1 LATRGAETP
10 GLDWLAGMD
19 ARPLRRIGAVLCALA
34 AVALAVGCGDGEA
47 GGSATTAAATA
58 GPGPEVTVYFSD
70 DSGALV
76 AQRRP
81 GPAGAAP
88 LDAAMG
94 ALAQGPS
101 DPDLIPALP
110 AGTTVLS
117 TRVEDDVAVVDFS
130 AELESGYPPG
140 GSAAELAV
148 VAPIVRTATEA
159 AGTARARILVEGRAP
174 APPGAQLDLSE
185 PLSPAEL
192 APGR

>member
-1 LATRGAETP
+1 
-10 GLDWLAGMD
+10 
-19 ARPLRRIGAVLCALA
+19 VLCAV
-34 AVALAVGCGDGEA
+34 VATALVAGCGGGDGD
-47 GGSATTAAATA
+47 SATTTAAATA
-58 GPGPEVTVYFSD
+58 GPGPGPEVTVYFSD
-70 DSGALV
+70 DTGALV
-76 AQRRP
+76 PERRS

-88 LDAAMG
+88 LDAAMR
-94 ALAQGPS
+94 ALAQGPAGAG
-101 DPDLIPALP
+101 LIPALP
-110 AGTTVLS
+110 SGTEVRA
-117 TRVEDDVAVVDFS
+117 TRVEGDVAVLDFS

-174 APPGAQLDLSE
+174 APAGAQLDLSA

>member
-1 LATRGAETP
+1 
-10 GLDWLAGMD
+10 MV
-19 ARPLRRIGAVLCALA
+19 ARPLRCLCAVLCA
-34 AVALAVGCGDGEA
+34 AVGAALVAGCGSGEG
-47 GGSATTAAATA
+47 GGSATTEAVTA
-58 GPGPEVTVYFSD
+58 RPGPEVTVYFSD

-76 AQRRP
+76 PERRSGRP
-81 GPAGAAP
+81 GEAP
-88 LDAAMG
+88 LDAAMR

-101 DPDLIPALP
+101 GAGLVPALP
-110 AGTTVLS
+110 PGTTVRS
-117 TRVEDDVAVVDFS
+117 TRVEGGVAVVDFS

-159 AGTARARILVEGRAP
+159 AGTARARILVDGRAP
-174 APPGAQLDLSE
+174 SPAGAQLDLSA

>member
-1 LATRGAETP
+1 
-10 GLDWLAGMD
+10 MV
-19 ARPLRRIGAVLCALA
+19 ARPLSRLSAVLCAV
-34 AVALAVGCGDGEA
+34 VATALVAGCGGGDGD
-47 GGSATTAAATA
+47 SATTTAAATA

-70 DSGALV
+70 DTGALV
-76 AQRRP
+76 PEHRS

-94 ALAQGPS
+94 ALAQGPTGAG
-101 DPDLIPALP
+101 LIPALP
-110 AGTTVLS
+110 SGTEVRA
-117 TRVEDDVAVVDFS
+117 TRVEGDVAVVDFS

-174 APPGAQLDLSE
+174 APAGAQLDLSA

>member
-1 LATRGAETP
+1 
-10 GLDWLAGMD
+10 MV
-19 ARPLRRIGAVLCALA
+19 ARPLSRLSAALCAVVA
-34 AVALAVGCGDGEA
+34 AALVAGCG
-47 GGSATTAAATA
+47 GGSDGSATTTAAATA

-70 DSGALV
+70 DTGALV
-76 AQRRP
+76 PEHRS

-88 LDAAMG
+88 LDAAMR
-94 ALAQGPS
+94 ALAQGPTGAG
-101 DPDLIPALP
+101 LIPALP
-110 AGTTVLS
+110 PGTEVRA
-117 TRVEDDVAVVDFS
+117 TRAEGDVAVVDFS

-174 APPGAQLDLSE
+174 APAGAQLDLSA

>member
-1 LATRGAETP
+1 
-10 GLDWLAGMD
+10 MV
-19 ARPLRRIGAVLCALA
+19 ARPLSRLSAVLCAVL
-34 AVALAVGCGDGEA
+34 AVALVVGCGGGDG

-58 GPGPEVTVYFSD
+58 GPRPEVSVYFSD

-76 AQRRP
+76 PERRS
-81 GPAGAAP
+81 GSAGTAP
-88 LDAAMG
+88 LDAAMR

-101 DPDLIPALP
+101 GAGLIPALP
-110 AGTTVLS
+110 AGTAVRS
-117 TRVEDDVAVVDFS
+117 TRVEGDVAVVDFS

-174 APPGAQLDLSE
+174 APAGAQLDLSA

>member
-1 LATRGAETP
+1 MVAH
-10 GLDWLAGMD
+10 
-19 ARPLRRIGAVLCALA
+19 PLSRLSAVLCAVV
-34 AVALAVGCGDGEA
+34 AVALVAACGGGG
-47 GGSATTAAATA
+47 GGSATTAPTTAAATA
-58 GPGPEVTVYFSD
+58 GAGPEVTIYFSD

-76 AQRRP
+76 PQRRS
-81 GPAGAAP
+81 GPVGTAP

-101 DPDLIPALP
+101 GAGLIPALP
-110 AGTTVLS
+110 PGTTVRS
-117 TRVEDDVAVVDFS
+117 TRVEGDVAVVDLS

-148 VAPIVRTATEA
+148 VAPIVRTASEA
-159 AGTARARILVEGRAP
+159 AGTARVRILVDGRAP
-174 APPGAQLDLSE
+174 APAGAQLDLSA

>member
-1 LATRGAETP
+1 
-10 GLDWLAGMD
+10 MV
-19 ARPLRRIGAVLCALA
+19 ARPLSRLSAVLCAV
-34 AVALAVGCGDGEA
+34 VATALVTGCGGGDGDSA
-47 GGSATTAAATA
+47 ATTAAATA

-70 DSGALV
+70 DTGALV
-76 AQRRP
+76 PEHRS

-94 ALAQGPS
+94 ALAEGPTRAG
-101 DPDLIPALP
+101 LIPALP
-110 AGTTVLS
+110 SGTEVRA
-117 TRVEDDVAVVDFS
+117 TRVEGDVAVVDFS

-174 APPGAQLDLSE
+174 APAGAQLDLSA

>member
-1 LATRGAETP
+1 
-10 GLDWLAGMD
+10 MV
-19 ARPLRRIGAVLCALA
+19 ARPLRCPCAVLCAVVA
-34 AVALAVGCGDGEA
+34 AALVAGCGGGDH
-47 GGSATTAAATA
+47 GGSATTAGATA
-58 GPGPEVTVYFSD
+58 GPGREVTVYFSD

-76 AQRRP
+76 PERRSGPP
-81 GPAGAAP
+81 GEGP
-88 LDAAMG
+88 LDAAMR

-101 DPDLIPALP
+101 GPGLIPALP
-110 AGTTVLS
+110 SGTTVRS
-117 TRVEDDVAVVDFS
+117 TRVEGGVAVVDFS
-130 AELESGYPPG
+130 AELETGYPPG

-174 APPGAQLDLSE
+174 SPAGAQLDLSA